1 MEKLNSNHIILVVLT
16 IVVSF
21 TLTKMIRVFMTRAS
35 EKYLHKRI
43 IIKNFIP
50 IINICVNIAAIFFI
64 SFGILKITRDT
75 MLALG
80 LSAGVA
86 IGFAVQDILQ
96 NVFGG
101 LIIIFSRPFN
111 IGDKIKVGDWYGEVM
126 DISLLRV
133 KLKTAEEYLV
143 SIPSKTFLQSS
154 TSNSNSGALDCQ
166 VVTDIVVT
174 ENLSGEFLMQLGKEV
189 AWASAYTW
197 LAKPVSANIL
207 DRFDTGV
214 SARLVRIRA
223 HVFDHRYEGRYS
235 SDISLR
241 FKDEVARYLKK
252 L

>member
-1 MEKLNSNHIILVVLT
+1 MENLSSNRIILVVVILLLSFVLT
-16 IVVSF
+16 R
-21 TLTKMIRVFMTRAS
+21 TIRSLMTRAS
-35 EKYLHKRI
+35 EKYVHRRI

-50 IINICVNIAAIFFI
+50 IINICINIIIIFYVI
-64 SFGILKITRDT
+64 FGILKVTKDS

-86 IGFAVQDILQ
+86 IGFAVQDLLQ
-96 NVFGG
+96 NIFGG

-111 IGDKIKVGDWYGEVM
+111 IGDKIRMGEWYGEVM

-133 KLKTAEEYLV
+133 RLKTAEDYAI
-143 SIPSKTFLQSS
+143 SIPSKAFLQNSI
-154 TSNSNSGALDCQ
+154 SNSNSGALNCQ
-166 VVTDIVVT
+166 VITDIVVT
-174 ENLSGEFLMQLGKEV
+174 ENLSGEFLSRLAMEV
-189 AWASAYTW
+189 AWSSPYTW
-197 LAKPVSANIL
+197 LGKAVSVSIL

-235 SDISLR
+235 SDLSLR
-241 FKDEVARYLKK
+241 FKDEVARHLKK